1 MNGKSK
7 TVKLSVMLILMIA
20 LMFSTA
26 FMIIIKAT
34 EDTGKTEVKDAKYN
48 GEYTIEYL
56 IKHFNLVTL
65 KEVSQVKHIVGPV
78 LIGGDIKSG
87 LFHSQETGDISSY
100 VKGKIE
106 PGGNVDNHNTP
117 RPTLYLG
124 KASGAVVDK
133 NGGGTTINGQWYT
146 SSPTVITD
154 DYLDFNTLFNNIKS
168 QSQQLASSGEKA
180 KIDDSGKVEIKI
192 GDKIIIDDLKK
203 VKVIDIKG
211 ERQSAQLT
219 LINIKDS
226 GNIKMPE
233 VHINGQQTSTNDSD
247 TTGNSIVWN
256 IPNATQV
263 QMAESPSIGHI
274 VAPKADVKTGNSNYA
289 GCMIANSLDGPIE
302 GHYWKYNGINL
313 PLKEIPKEEPKDKN
327 NTTQNG
333 TTKPSNNTTGNST
346 TASKN
351 NTTKPKNNTTGN
363 STTVSKN
370 NTTKP
375 KNNTTGNNATASQNN
390 TTKPKNNTTGNSTTV
405 SKNNTT
411 KPKNNTTK
419 PKNNTTK
426 NNVAVANKTN
436 KTNTSKNEDGMVLGA
451 EWEKNNTSKN
461 KTDKTTADGKLP
473 QTGDE
478 FSQKIVLGVVM
489 IALVVVFGAKYI
501 KHKNELDANK

>member
-26 FMIIIKAT
+26 FMMIIKAT
-34 EDTGKTEVKDAKYN
+34 EDTEKTEVKDAKYN

-56 IKHFNLVTL
+56 IKHFNLVTF
-65 KEVSQVKHIVGPV
+65 KDVSQVKHIVGPV
-78 LIGGDIKSG
+78 LIGGDIKSE
-87 LFHSQETGDISSY
+87 LYHSQQSGISSY
-100 VKGKIE
+100 VKGKIA
-106 PGGNVDNHNTP
+106 GGNVENKNEP
-117 RPTLYLG
+117 KPTLYLG
-124 KASGAVVDK
+124 TNSGAVVNP

-146 SSPTVITD
+146 GSPTVLTD
-154 DYLDFNTLFNNIKS
+154 DYLDFNTLFTNVKS
-168 QSQQLASSGEKA
+168 QSQQLASSGKKA
-180 KIDDSGKVEIKI
+180 TVDEAGKVEIEIGEKI
-192 GDKIIIDDLKK
+192 VLEDIDKINTIN
-203 VKVIDIKG
+203 IKG

-226 GNIKMPE
+226 GNIKMPD
-233 VHINGQQTSTNDSD
+233 VHINGQQTSTDD
-247 TTGNSIVWN
+247 LDDIGNSIVWN

-327 NTTQNG
+327 NTTQNN
-333 TTKPSNNTTGNST
+333 TTKPSNNTTGNNTTTSKNNTTKPKNNTTGNNTTASKNNTTKPKNNTTGNST

-363 STTVSKN
+363 STT
-370 NTTKP
+370 
-375 KNNTTGNNATASQNN
+375 AS
-390 TTKPKNNTTGNSTTV
+390 
-405 SKNNTT
+405 
-411 KPKNNTTK
+411 
-419 PKNNTTK
+419 KNNTTK
-426 NNVAVANKTN
+426 NNVAVASKNKTN
-436 KTNTSKNEDGMVLGA
+436 KNNTSKGEDGMVLGA

-478 FSQKIVLGVVM
+478 FSQKIILAVVM
-489 IALVVVFGAKYI
+489 IALVVAFGAKYI